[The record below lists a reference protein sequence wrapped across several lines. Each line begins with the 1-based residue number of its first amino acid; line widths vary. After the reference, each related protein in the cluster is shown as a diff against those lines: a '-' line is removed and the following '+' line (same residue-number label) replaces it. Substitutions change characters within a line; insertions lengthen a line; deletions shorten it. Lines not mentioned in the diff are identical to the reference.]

1 MTDSSVAHPTLALRD
16 APTVTAPDGSTV
28 RVLLATDRGSVAQF
42 ELEAGRTSLA
52 VRHRTVEEIWTVV
65 QGRGEM
71 WRRSPAGDSV
81 VALEPGT
88 CLVIPVGTS
97 FQFRSAGPGT
107 LVVVAVTMPP
117 WPGPAEAEL
126 VEGRAGW

>member
-1 MTDSSVAHPTLALRD
+1 MTADRPHPTLARAD

-42 ELEAGRTSLA
+42 GLEPGRTSLA

-65 QGRGEM
+65 EGLGEM
-71 WRRSPAGDSV
+71 WRRSSAGESV

-88 CLVIPVGTS
+88 CLVIPMGTA

-107 LVVVAVTMPP
+107 LVVLAVTMPP
-117 WPGPAEAEL
+117 WPGPDEAER
-126 VEGRAGW
+126 VEGCPGW

>member
-1 MTDSSVAHPTLALRD
+1 MTADRPHPTLARAD

-42 ELEAGRTSLA
+42 ELEPGRTSLA

-65 QGRGEM
+65 EGLGEM
-71 WRRSPAGDSV
+71 WRRSSAGESV

-88 CLVIPVGTS
+88 CLVIPMGTA

-107 LVVVAVTMPP
+107 LVVLAVTMPP
-117 WPGPAEAEL
+117 WPGPDEAER
-126 VEGRAGW
+126 VEGCPGW